1 MQPLFGANRFL
12 LVPALL
18 AAQPLW
24 HNDEPRRITDTDLYG
39 FHWVADPQLSPDGTR
54 VAYVQVTVGPKRD
67 SYETSLWIASLKGP
81 EPPRRLTSGPQDV
94 SPAWSPDGETLAF
107 LRSLKDTGEI
117 QGPQVYLL
125 RMDGGEA
132 QRLTSLKKG
141 AGSPAWSPDGKAI
154 AFSSSSPSSTGNA
167 QPKRDEPD
175 RVRPDSEVSTPP
187 GSQRRDS
194 AKGKEEE
201 SDVRVITQAFFRL
214 NGAGYF
220 DSTSRDHIWT
230 VSVPP
235 SGTNPVVRQLTS
247 GEFDENRPLW
257 SPDGS
262 RIYFISNR
270 VREPYY
276 SRPDAD
282 LFAIPAGGGEMKR
295 VASIDGM
302 IENYALSHDG
312 KRIAFT
318 GALTG
323 PPVRSY
329 DQPDLFV
336 QDADAG
342 AAPRNLT
349 AGYDFDIDEGI
360 ASDQHAP
367 RGRLSTAPV
376 WTNGDSAIV
385 VRAAERGRSNLKRVS
400 LSGRVTPLME
410 GDHEVVAY
418 SADRMGGRLA
428 MVLSTPTEVGDI
440 FVTSQ
445 GSSAAQLNQVTHTNI
460 ELFRGLKIS
469 PPEELWYK
477 SFDGTRIQ
485 GWIQKPPDFS
495 PGKRYPMILEIHG
508 GPHSA
513 YGYTFVH
520 EFQWLAA
527 QGYVVLYTNPRGS
540 TSYGQKFGNIIQY
553 HYPGDDYRDLMVGVD
568 TLIRRGYI
576 DPKRL
581 GVTGGS
587 GGGLLTNWVIT
598 QTDRFGAAVSQRSI
612 ADWAS
617 FWYTAD
623 FTQFTP
629 FWFRKTPWQ
638 DPGEFRERSPITY
651 VDRIKTPLML
661 VEGESDLRTPPEAGG
676 EVMFRALKYLK
687 KPVVMVRFPEETHEL
702 SRSGKPRHR
711 VERLRHILNWF
722 EKYLMDKNV
731 PGYAVRGE

>member
-1 MQPLFGANRFL
+1 
-12 LVPALL
+12 
-18 AAQPLW
+18 
-24 HNDEPRRITDTDLYG
+24 
-39 FHWVADPQLSPDGTR
+39 
-54 VAYVQVTVGPKRD
+54 VQVTVSQKRD
-67 SYETSLWIASLKGP
+67 SYETSLWIAPLNGH
-81 EPPRRLTSGPQDV
+81 EAPRRLTSGIQDR

-107 LRSLKDTGEI
+107 LRAVKDSGESE
-117 QGPQVYLL
+117 PQIYLL

-132 QRLTSLKKG
+132 QRLTNLKKG
-141 AGSPAWSPDGKAI
+141 AGSPVWSPDGKTI
-154 AFSSSSPSSTGNA
+154 AFSSSAPSSEGTSK
-167 QPKRDEPD
+167 PKRDEPD
-175 RVRPDSEVSTPP
+175 RVRPDSEVDTPAALE
-187 GSQRRDS
+187 RRDS
-194 AKGKEEE
+194 GKGKEEE
-201 SDVRVITQAFFRL
+201 SDVRVITRAFFRL
-214 NGAGYF
+214 NGAGYL
-220 DSTSRDHIWT
+220 DSTSRDHIWA
-230 VSVPP
+230 VSVPGSETKP
-235 SGTNPVVRQLTS
+235 LVRQLTS
-247 GEFDENRPLW
+247 GEFDENRPAW

-276 SRPDAD
+276 SPPDAD
-282 LFAIPAGGGEMKR
+282 IFAIPAGGGEIKR
-295 VASIDGM
+295 VASIDGV
-302 IENYALSHDG
+302 IEDYALSHNG
-312 KRIAFT
+312 KRITFT
-318 GALTG
+318 GSLTG
-323 PPVRSY
+323 PPIRSY
-329 DQPDLFV
+329 DQSDLFV
-336 QDADAG
+336 QDVETG

-367 RGRLSTAPV
+367 RGRLNTSPV
-376 WTNGDSAIV
+376 WLNGDSAIA
-385 VRAAERGRSNLKRVS
+385 VRAAEHGRSNLKRVS
-400 LSGRVTPLME
+400 LSGRVTPLVT

-418 SADRMGGRLA
+418 SADRKGEKFAL
-428 MVLSTPTEVGDI
+428 VLSTPTEVGDI

-445 GSSAAQLNQVTHTNI
+445 ANRPAKLTQVTHTNG
-460 ELFRGLKIS
+460 ELFRELKVS
-469 PPEELWYK
+469 APEELWYK

-485 GWIQKPPDFS
+485 AWIQKPPDFS

-598 QTDRFGAAVSQRSI
+598 QTDRFEAAVSQRSI

-629 FWFRKTPWQ
+629 FWFRKAPWQ
-638 DPGEFRERSPITY
+638 DPEEFRVRSPITY

-661 VEGESDLRTPPEAGG
+661 VDGESDLRTPPESGG

-687 KPVVMVRFPEETHEL
+687 KPVVMVRFPGETHEL

-731 PGYAVRGE
+731 PGYAVRGD